1 MSVFAIEIN
10 DCGLLAGNA
19 DGWRDAGAGY
29 ALVDDGRILVGD
41 EARSQARL
49 RPREVHNR
57 FWRDLG
63 TSASS
68 PGASPADLACEQLRQ
83 VWQESGRSES
93 DAAIFIVPGYFDRQ
107 ALGLLLGIA
116 GEAGIPARGL
126 VDAAVAAAVS
136 VPGQRAV
143 LHLDIHLHASLVTE
157 IQADDRFRR
166 GELQVSDGLGLT
178 KLEQSWI
185 AAIAEAFVRQTRF
198 DPLHHASTEQLLFER
213 LWGWLEAIGESS
225 ELEMQ
230 LEYGD
235 RRLNAT
241 ITVRQ
246 LLDAVEPQYQRLV
259 RLVESLRASRG
270 IDRLQLTHRTA
281 SLPGLVDLLKA
292 TTAAEIQSLEPAAS
306 VIGAVARSEHIL
318 SEADAVRFVT
328 TLPRTSSASAE
339 RVVAS
344 PDDDDGRSDP
354 THLLQGAVAFLISEV
369 PLEIGMAPSGDHRQV
384 VIRDQ
389 TEGVSRSHCLV
400 YRKQGDVVVEDASRY
415 GTFVND
421 RRVSG
426 SAVLRAGDVLRI
438 GSPGSRLLLV
448 EERG

>member
-10 DCGLLAGNA
+10 DCGLLAGDA
-19 DGWRDAGAGY
+19 DGWREAGAGY
-29 ALVDDGRILVGD
+29 ALVEDGRILVGD

-49 RPREVHNR
+49 RPREVHSR

-83 VWQESGRSES
+83 VWQESGRSDS
-93 DAAIFIVPGYFDRQ
+93 DPVIFIVPGYFDRQ

-116 GEAGIPARGL
+116 GESGIPARGL
-126 VDAAVAAAVS
+126 VDAAVAATAS
-136 VPGQRAV
+136 VPGQGAV
-143 LHLDIHLHASLVTE
+143 LHLDLHLHACLVSE
-157 IQADDRFRR
+157 VCADHLFRR
-166 GELQVSDGLGLT
+166 GELQISDGLGLT

-198 DPLHHASTEQLLFER
+198 DPLHHASTEQMLFER
-213 LWGWLEAIGESS
+213 LWGWLETIGDSS
-225 ELEMQ
+225 ELELQ

-246 LLDAVEPQYQRLV
+246 LLDAVEPQYQRIV
-259 RLVESLRASRG
+259 RLVESLRVSRG

-281 SLPGLVDLLKA
+281 ALPGIVDLLK
-292 TTAAEIQSLEPAAS
+292 TTTRAEVKSLEPAAS
-306 VIGAVARSEHIL
+306 LIGAVARSEHIL
-318 SEADAVRFVT
+318 SEAGAVRFVT
-328 TLPRTSSASAE
+328 TLPRSSASPTE
-339 RVVAS
+339 HVVAP
-344 PDDDDGRSDP
+344 PDHDERSHP
-354 THLLQGAVAFLISEV
+354 THLLQGAVAFLISDT
-369 PLEIGMAPSGDHRQV
+369 PLEIGIAPSGDHRQV

-389 TEGVSRSHCLV
+389 ADGVSRSHCLV
-400 YRKQGDVVVEDASRY
+400 YKKQDDVVVEDTSRY

-426 SAVLRAGDVLRI
+426 STVLRSGDVLRI